1 VASATPAANDPGVS
15 NIDRTR
21 RTGSGS
27 PSAPTTGTP
36 TAPRARVTLP
46 DVAERA
52 TSADMPSAA
61 GTAVLNLTVDQVVK
75 IRILLVAMRLGRA
88 MADDVRS
95 QIYNMLSG
103 GQRKVIGAAY
113 FILSVRA

>member
-1 VASATPAANDPGVS
+1 LPNVRRAVK

-27 PSAPTTGTP
+27 PTVAPAGTP

-46 DVAERA
+46 DPAERA

-61 GTAVLNLTVDQVVK
+61 GTAVLNLTVDQVVR
-75 IRILLVAMRLGRA
+75 IRLLLVAMRLGRA
-88 MADDVRS
+88 VADDVRS
-95 QIYNMLSG
+95 QIYNLLSG